1 MTEPRFDGRI
11 AVITGG
17 ARGLGRAYADLLGSL
32 GASVVIN
39 DNGSAIV
46 GEGCDAGHA
55 EQAVAAIRAICG
67 KGVAD
72 SNSVATFEGGSAI
85 IQTALDAFG
94 KVDILIHSA
103 GNVVRPA
110 FPHML
115 KAGYRRVC

>member
-46 GEGCDAGHA
+46 GVGCDAGPA
-55 EQAVAAIRAICG
+55 E
-67 KGVAD
+67 
-72 SNSVATFEGGSAI
+72 
-85 IQTALDAFG
+85 
-94 KVDILIHSA
+94 
-103 GNVVRPA
+103 
-110 FPHML
+110 
-115 KAGYRRVC
+115 

>member
-46 GEGCDAGHA
+46 GEGCDAGQA
-55 EQAVAAIRAICG
+55 EQGRRRQQQRRHVRRRQRDHPDRARR
-67 KGVAD
+67 
-72 SNSVATFEGGSAI
+72 
-85 IQTALDAFG
+85 
-94 KVDILIHSA
+94 
-103 GNVVRPA
+103 VRQGRHPDPQRGQRGAPA

-115 KAGYRRVC
+115 KAGYGRVC

>member
-39 DNGSAIV
+39 DNGNAIV
-46 GEGCDAGHA
+46 GEGCDAGQA

-67 KGVAD
+67 KGVAE

-115 KAGYRRVC
+115 KAGYGRVC